1 MKLAVWLDTTF
12 NCSSATLWNPVPLSI
27 VALEPEVPSNST
39 TFASFPTKLTKYS
52 VAIFAP
58 STLSDAIEQS
68 TSTPLTA
75 RSREI
80 TFIPFAIASFTAGAT
95 ASESTGFTIKILI
108 FFEIKSSISLV
119 CFAASSPASTTI
131 KSLPSSFALSLAPWL
146 KVTKNGLFN
155 VDTENPILPFPTTAP
170 SEPALDSSPSIL
182 HPTNE
187 NASIADDTRVTIFLS
202 FIIMPPRVRLFLK
215 FL

>member
-12 NCSSATLWNPVPLSI
+12 NWSSAILWNPAPLSI

-52 VAIFAP
+52 VAILAP

-75 RSREI
+75 RSKDI
-80 TFIPFAIASFTAGAT
+80 TLIPFAIASFTAGAT
-95 ASESTGFTIKILI
+95 ASESTGFTIKTLI

-131 KSLPSSFALSLAPWL
+131 KSLPSSFALSFAPWL
-146 KVTKNGLFN
+146 NVTKNGLFS
-155 VDTENPILPFPTTAP
+155 VDTENPMLPFPTKLP
-170 SEPALDSSPSIL
+170 SELAPFSSPSIL
-182 HPTNE
+182 HPTKE
-187 NASIADDTRVTIFLS
+187 NANIADETRATNFLS
-202 FIIMPPRVRLFLK
+202 FIFILLIFTGY
-215 FL
+215 F